1 METKA
6 LLLGCKCDHS
16 GELFHTTYKKIQGQG
31 VTLPN
36 STLTRK
42 KPMDVT
48 IDCYRVRGRGNT
60 LHNEQNNFGRET
72 KLAEKAS

>member
-1 METKA
+1 MEMKA

-16 GELFHTTYKKIQGQG
+16 GEIFHTTYKKIRGQG

-48 IDCYRVRGRGNT
+48 IDYYRVRGRGNT
-60 LHNEQNNFGRET
+60 LHNEQNKFGRET